1 MVSVKVDKVLDCQG
15 TLCPL
20 PVIMAKKAIGELAP
34 GQVLQ
39 ILATDPGAHAD
50 IPAWCRRTGHKLL
63 EATEA
68 GGVFRFLVERV

>member
-1 MVSVKVDKVLDCQG
+1 MVSAKVDKVLDCQG

-20 PVIMAKKAIGELAP
+20 PVILAKKAIDVLAP

-39 ILATDPGAHAD
+39 ILATDPGARAD
-50 IPAWCRRTGHKLL
+50 IPAWCRRTGHKIL

-68 GGVFRFLVERV
+68 GGALSFLVERV